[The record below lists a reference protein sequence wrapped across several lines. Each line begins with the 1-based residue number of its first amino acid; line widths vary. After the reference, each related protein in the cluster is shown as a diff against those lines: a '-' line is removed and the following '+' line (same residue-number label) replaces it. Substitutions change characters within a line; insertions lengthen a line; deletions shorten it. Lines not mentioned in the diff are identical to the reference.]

1 MKLLSI
7 CVPCYNSQDY
17 MERCL
22 DSLLVGGDQVEILI
36 VDDGSKDRTGEIAD
50 RYEKEYP
57 GICRAIHK
65 PNGGHGSGVNVG
77 MDLAS
82 GLYYKVVD
90 SDDWLDRDAFLKV
103 LDQLKEFSRD
113 EKRPDM
119 LLCNFT
125 YMKEGVEKHKVMHY
139 EYAIPVNKLIT
150 WDQVG
155 LFRKGS
161 YILMHSV
168 IYRTGL
174 LKECGMRLPEHCFYV
189 DNIFVFRPL
198 PFVQTLYYMNVNL
211 YCYYIGRQD
220 QSVNEKVMISRL
232 DQQIKVSKIMIAY
245 YTMPIVQEKMKGHRS
260 LRAYMYNYLEIM
272 MTISSILA
280 MISYTKEHVKMK
292 DDLWAYLKRCDY
304 WLYVRMRHGVF
315 GTFVGSDAKG
325 ARFLSVE
332 GYRLIHHFFNF
343 N

>member
-1 MKLLSI
+1 
-7 CVPCYNSQDY
+7 
-17 MERCL
+17 
-22 DSLLVGGDQVEILI
+22 
-36 VDDGSKDRTGEIAD
+36 
-50 RYEKEYP
+50 
-57 GICRAIHK
+57 
-65 PNGGHGSGVNVG
+65 
-77 MDLAS
+77 
-82 GLYYKVVD
+82 
-90 SDDWLDRDAFLKV
+90 
-103 LDQLKEFSRD
+103 
-113 EKRPDM
+113 M

-174 LKECGMRLPEHCFYV
+174 LKECEMRLPEHCFYV

>member
-113 EKRPDM
+113 EK
-119 LLCNFT
+119 
-125 YMKEGVEKHKVMHY
+125 
-139 EYAIPVNKLIT
+139 
-150 WDQVG
+150 
-155 LFRKGS
+155 
-161 YILMHSV
+161 
-168 IYRTGL
+168 
-174 LKECGMRLPEHCFYV
+174 
-189 DNIFVFRPL
+189 
-198 PFVQTLYYMNVNL
+198 
-211 YCYYIGRQD
+211 
-220 QSVNEKVMISRL
+220 
-232 DQQIKVSKIMIAY
+232 
-245 YTMPIVQEKMKGHRS
+245 
-260 LRAYMYNYLEIM
+260 
-272 MTISSILA
+272 
-280 MISYTKEHVKMK
+280 
-292 DDLWAYLKRCDY
+292 
-304 WLYVRMRHGVF
+304 
-315 GTFVGSDAKG
+315 
-325 ARFLSVE
+325 
-332 GYRLIHHFFNF
+332 
-343 N
+343 

>member
-125 YMKEGVEKHKVMHY
+125 YMKEGAAKHKVMHY
-139 EYAIPVNKLIT
+139 EYAIPANKLIT

-174 LKECGMRLPEHCFYV
+174 LKECEMRLPEHCFYV

-211 YCYYIGRQD
+211 YCYYIGR
-220 QSVNEKVMISRL
+220 
-232 DQQIKVSKIMIAY
+232 
-245 YTMPIVQEKMKGHRS
+245 
-260 LRAYMYNYLEIM
+260 
-272 MTISSILA
+272 
-280 MISYTKEHVKMK
+280 
-292 DDLWAYLKRCDY
+292 
-304 WLYVRMRHGVF
+304 
-315 GTFVGSDAKG
+315 
-325 ARFLSVE
+325 
-332 GYRLIHHFFNF
+332 
-343 N
+343 